1 MPLPLKTSVFN
12 TRTRGNNRKLKKNH
26 LLTARDAN
34 ICFIIKSLTS
44 GINFQT
50 MLLAISVS
58 GFKRRLSSFIMT
70 VGSGYFRF
78 FNVLSLVVF
87 NTWFYGHLLAE
98 VVSFLGVLPT
108 VCAVLLFSVCIV
120 LLDKI
125 N

>member
-1 MPLPLKTSVFN
+1 MDGSFVGLWRHGLMPLPLKTSDN

-34 ICFIIKSLTS
+34 ICFIIESLTS

-50 MLLAISVS
+50 MLLA
-58 GFKRRLSSFIMT
+58 FFIMT

-87 NTWFYGHLLAE
+87 TG
-98 VVSFLGVLPT
+98 T
-108 VCAVLLFSVCIV
+108 C
-120 LLDKI
+120 
-125 N
+125 